1 MSSYGVEPLADFSH
15 FLKYPYENEII
26 WSQRGV
32 GVGGA
37 SS

>member
-1 MSSYGVEPLADFSH
+1 MSSYGVEPLADFSY

-26 WSQRGV
+26 WSQRG
-32 GVGGA
+32 GGGEG